1 MQGWLRMDSLRL
13 WVSSLSYDPSK
24 LHFSAGVHLE
34 PVVSI
39 LWLCAPRTTVQVIV
53 VFRTLQLTTALFR
66 TSLSSWLEDKF
77 GPQPRHYPNFPNQCW
92 ARWEVMFTCM
102 LSRPRWAENPW
113 WDWEEAS
120 SWSSSNRWDSRPSG
134 GQSWKNKMC
143 FVTLIYLTHILSTV
157 DVILLPFGLAGTD
170 VCFSLSS
177 SSSSHCFFNRSASRH
192 NEKTTWVK
200 VYVSGRQ

>member
-1 MQGWLRMDSLRL
+1 MDSLRL
-13 WVSSLSYDPSK
+13 WVSSLSYDPGK
-24 LHFSAGVHLE
+24 LHLSAGVHLE
-34 PVVSI
+34 PVVSL

-66 TSLSSWLEDKF
+66 TSLSSWLENKF

-92 ARWEVMFTCM
+92 TRWKVMFTCM

-113 WDWEEAS
+113 RDWEEAS

-143 FVTLIYLTHILSTV
+143 FDLNILNKYFDYCWCHSFTFRFSRHRCLLQPLLFL
-157 DVILLPFGLAGTD
+157 LLPLLLQPLGFQA
-170 VCFSLSS
+170 
-177 SSSSHCFFNRSASRH
+177 
-192 NEKTTWVK
+192 
-200 VYVSGRQ
+200 